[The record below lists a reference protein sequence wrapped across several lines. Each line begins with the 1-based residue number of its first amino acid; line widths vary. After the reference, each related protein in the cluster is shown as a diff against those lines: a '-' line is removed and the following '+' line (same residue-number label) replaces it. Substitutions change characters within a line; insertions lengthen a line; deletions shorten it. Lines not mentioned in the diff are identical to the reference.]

1 MFLYLNVSYSVF
13 FQLIQ
18 LRNQHA
24 SESQVT
30 QVNEV
35 EKNTKK

>member
-1 MFLYLNVSYSVF
+1 MFPILF

-24 SESQVT
+24 SESQVMH
-30 QVNEV
+30 VNEV
-35 EKNTKK
+35 EKNTRK